1 MAGGGSVLEDASVLS
16 KLDRGLAKAEGLFAL
31 LAGLT
36 VFVMMLL
43 INQANWLELLQELAP
58 FGQLCISQQLMP
70 LAD

>member
-43 INQANWLELLQELAP
+43 INQANW
-58 FGQLCISQQLMP
+58 
-70 LAD
+70 